1 MPTRWL
7 LSHLAELSVI
17 SVIKIYLARAN
28 FVIKRSRRR
37 DMLSCCV
44 SRHAAAESAI
54 AIKTAARH
62 VGGHGS
68 GMA

>member
-1 MPTRWL
+1 MLRN
-7 LSHLAELSVI
+7 LA
-17 SVIKIYLARAN
+17 
-28 FVIKRSRRR
+28 F
-37 DMLSCCV
+37 